1 VPEPRQY
8 KTAGAFRQ
16 SLEERLNQISQN
28 QRIDLARLRRRVAFE
43 RLLARLFADENPSCL
58 LKGGYA
64 IELRLDK
71 VARATKDIDLT
82 IRNPSEAIPG
92 GMSQPE
98 AIREWLQDKLEK
110 DLNDWFVFRL
120 GEQTNDLQAAPFGG
134 ARIHV
139 EARLDNRTFAEFNL
153 DVGLG
158 DAVISAPEWVTGHEL
173 LSFAG
178 IPPARIALLPLD
190 QQFAEKIHAY
200 TVPRAQRINSRV
212 RDLIDLVLLI
222 ENGLPSTEQ
231 VVRALHATF
240 NRRATHPLP
249 IKLEPPPEN
258 WRGSYAAMA
267 AEHAV
272 RHSTM
277 EVAYEYVATY
287 WDQLGVSQENPEQ
300 PPRKRTSARRRKG

>member
-64 IELRLDK
+64 IELRLDN

-82 IRNPSEAIPG
+82 IRDPSEAIHG
-92 GMSQPE
+92 GMSQPV

-134 ARIHV
+134 ARFHV
-139 EARLDNRTFAEFNL
+139 EARLDNRTFA
-153 DVGLG
+153 
-158 DAVISAPEWVTGHEL
+158 
-173 LSFAG
+173 
-178 IPPARIALLPLD
+178 
-190 QQFAEKIHAY
+190 
-200 TVPRAQRINSRV
+200 
-212 RDLIDLVLLI
+212 
-222 ENGLPSTEQ
+222 
-231 VVRALHATF
+231 
-240 NRRATHPLP
+240 
-249 IKLEPPPEN
+249 
-258 WRGSYAAMA
+258 
-267 AEHAV
+267 
-272 RHSTM
+272 
-277 EVAYEYVATY
+277 
-287 WDQLGVSQENPEQ
+287 
-300 PPRKRTSARRRKG
+300 

>member
-1 VPEPRQY
+1 MPEPRQY

-64 IELRLDK
+64 IELRLDQ

-92 GMSQPE
+92 GMSQPV

-134 ARIHV
+134 ARFHV
-139 EARLDNRTFAEFNL
+139 EARLDNRTFA
-153 DVGLG
+153 
-158 DAVISAPEWVTGHEL
+158 
-173 LSFAG
+173 
-178 IPPARIALLPLD
+178 
-190 QQFAEKIHAY
+190 
-200 TVPRAQRINSRV
+200 
-212 RDLIDLVLLI
+212 
-222 ENGLPSTEQ
+222 
-231 VVRALHATF
+231 
-240 NRRATHPLP
+240 
-249 IKLEPPPEN
+249 
-258 WRGSYAAMA
+258 
-267 AEHAV
+267 
-272 RHSTM
+272 
-277 EVAYEYVATY
+277 
-287 WDQLGVSQENPEQ
+287 
-300 PPRKRTSARRRKG
+300 